1 MIAKPLPRVFSSLG
15 NMAAAGKRVF
25 FPSAAIL
32 ENEKT
37 LGTRLLLP
45 KLYKLFYSNSNGI
58 PLNSVQC
65 GRELEQL
72 KGNENVAEFVEKNF
86 TGKIL
91 GSGTNSFSVSTVNET
106 RRYYSFYNYCLFL
119 ETEPL
124 YLRRHP
130 SNAKVE
136 TLAGQ

>member
-1 MIAKPLPRVFSSLG
+1 
-15 NMAAAGKRVF
+15 MAAAGKRVF
-25 FPSAAIL
+25 FPSASIL

-45 KLYKLFYSNSNGI
+45 KLCKLFYSDSNGI
-58 PLNSVQC
+58 PLNSVQR

-72 KGNENVAEFVEKNF
+72 KGDENVANF
-86 TGKIL
+86 FRKKFTEKIL
-91 GSGTNSFSVSTVNET
+91 GSYTNPFFVSPVNET

-119 ETEPL
+119 KTEPL

-136 TLAGQ
+136 TLARQ